1 VDSDNPLDDSALDGG
16 MALAMARAETELLRA
31 ELAATQ
37 RRLAE
42 LEVLADRD
50 PLTPVL
56 NRRAFLREL
65 QRTLAY
71 CERYETEASLAF
83 FDMDGFKAVNDRFG
97 HAAGDAA
104 LQWVAA
110 VLAAHVRESDLVG
123 RLGGD
128 EFAVVLAHAGLET
141 AEPKARQLASAVEAD
156 PVVFEGHAI
165 PLRVS
170 FGVRALAPGMTAA
183 ELIAEADA
191 AMFLAKGSRA
201 GR

>member
-1 VDSDNPLDDSALDGG
+1 MTDDAPALELNAAA
-16 MALAMARAETELLRA
+16 ALAIARAETELLRA
-31 ELAATQ
+31 ELAAA
-37 RRLAE
+37 RRRVAE

-50 PLTPVL
+50 PLTPAL

-71 CERYETEASLAF
+71 CERYKTEASLAF

-110 VLAAHVRESDLVG
+110 KLAASVRESDLVG

-128 EFAVVLAHAGLET
+128 EFAVVLVHTDAAT
-141 AEPKARQLASAVEAD
+141 AKPKALKLAEAVED
-156 PVVFEGHAI
+156 EPLVFEGHAI
-165 PLRVS
+165 ALRVS
-170 FGVRALAPGMTAA
+170 VGVCALIPGMSAA
-183 ELIAEADA
+183 EMIAEADA
-191 AMFLAKGSRA
+191 AMFLAKGSR
-201 GR
+201 GGVR